1 MTKELA
7 RYFLVVIDR
16 DLYFSFNGMGLPNSA
31 YEWLENQLMK
41 ENFDKVE
48 EFIKIRYDER
58 ENKRK
63 KKRKFRAMTYG
74 EFCDKFKKQGGCCI
88 GCPFLRVSCT
98 KLKYRPCKPYGK
110 YILVEVK
117 E

>member
-1 MTKELA
+1 MTDREQINSLAKKVSDYADETMKLKQENNALKERIA
-7 RYFLVVIDR
+7 
-16 DLYFSFNGMGLPNSA
+16 
-31 YEWLENQLMK
+31 ELESTN
-41 ENFDKVE
+41 
-48 EFIKIRYDER
+48 
-58 ENKRK
+58 K

-74 EFCDKFKKQGGCCI
+74 EFCDIFKKQGGCCI

-98 KLKYRPCKPYGK
+98 KLKYEPCKPHGK

>member
-1 MTKELA
+1 M
-7 RYFLVVIDR
+7 
-16 DLYFSFNGMGLPNSA
+16 
-31 YEWLENQLMK
+31 
-41 ENFDKVE
+41 
-48 EFIKIRYDER
+48 
-58 ENKRK
+58 
-63 KKRKFRAMTYG
+63 KKRKFRAMTHG

-98 KLKYRPCKPYGK
+98 KLKYEPCKPHGK

>member
-1 MTKELA
+1 M
-7 RYFLVVIDR
+7 
-16 DLYFSFNGMGLPNSA
+16 
-31 YEWLENQLMK
+31 
-41 ENFDKVE
+41 
-48 EFIKIRYDER
+48 
-58 ENKRK
+58 